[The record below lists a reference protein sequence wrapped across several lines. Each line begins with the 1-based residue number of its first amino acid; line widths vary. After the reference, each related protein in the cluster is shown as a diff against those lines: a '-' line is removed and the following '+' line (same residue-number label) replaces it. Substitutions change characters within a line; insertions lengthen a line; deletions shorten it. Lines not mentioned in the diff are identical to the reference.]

1 MKLTEIILIILLVL
15 TCVFG
20 YKLHVM
26 SKRIDQQQYSRDS
39 LEIEI
44 QKHFG
49 KYDSFELQKAVIIE
63 KHNHITNKYYENTY
77 NIITANDS
85 TTKNNLFSNLER
97 YSYLHNLPP
106 SKNNQFDSK

>member
-1 MKLTEIILIILLVL
+1 MKLTEIILIILLIL

-20 YKLHVM
+20 YKLHLM

-49 KYDSFELQKAVIIE
+49 KYDSLVTKEAVIIE
-63 KHNHITNKYYENTY
+63 KHQHITNKYYENTY

-97 YSYLHNLPP
+97 YSYLHNISP
-106 SKNNQFDSK
+106 SKNNQSYNK